1 MKIKSLQNSRV
12 KHLTRLHQKKYRD
25 QHNEVLV
32 EGGHLLEELDKSG
45 LDYISIGLDESF
57 DWVITREI
65 AQKISQTTS
74 GSEVF
79 ALLKKPQLSPKKREK
94 ILILDRLQDPGNV
107 GTIIRTAYSF
117 GFDLVYA
124 SEDSAD
130 AWNDKAIRASQGA
143 VFHLPYYRENLK
155 TLIPKLQKDG
165 IKVYATNLSNESV
178 SLENLKAES
187 LAVVLGSE
195 GQGVSPEILK
205 LSDEFLK
212 IPMTHFES
220 LNVAVAAG
228 IICYHLQKG

>member
-12 KHLTRLHQKKYRD
+12 KHLARLHQKKYRD
-25 QHNEVLV
+25 QYGEILV
-32 EGGHLLEELDKSG
+32 EGEHLLEELSKTD
-45 LDYISIGLDESF
+45 LDYIRIGLDEYS

-65 AQKISQTTS
+65 ADKISQTSS

-79 ALLKKPQLSPKKREK
+79 ALLKKPKLKAKKEEK
-94 ILILDRLQDPGNV
+94 ILLLDGVQDPGNV

-117 GFDLVYA
+117 GFDVIYA
-124 SEDSAD
+124 SLDTAD
-130 AWNDKAIRASQGA
+130 AWNDKTIRASQGA
-143 VFHLPYYRENLK
+143 VFHLPYHRQDLTEVIPLLK
-155 TLIPKLQKDG
+155 DRSIS
-165 IKVYATNLSNESV
+165 VYATYLSDESI
-178 SLENLKAES
+178 SLEAMKEEKI
-187 LAVVLGSE
+187 AVVLGSE
-195 GQGVSPEILK
+195 GQGVSDEILR